1 MAWNHP
7 SCASSP
13 KKPMVGHVH
22 FWQWWRQAEGAR
34 LLSTCFMP
42 GSYSALY
49 ICVSSCIL
57 MLTLWL
63 LKTNDTQ
70 SSSVLN
76 VFFFFSPSKWWS
88 RVQTQAWVTLNSWAF
103 CITQSSSMWVVW
115 LGLKSNEAQM
125 ALFWCSNL
133 TPWNWKHWNRPPDI
147 AEESPTSWRAIE
159 RLTNMS

>member
-1 MAWNHP
+1 
-7 SCASSP
+7 
-13 KKPMVGHVH
+13 
-22 FWQWWRQAEGAR
+22 
-34 LLSTCFMP
+34 MP

-70 SSSVLN
+70 SSSILN
-76 VFFFFSPSKWWS
+76 VFFFSPSKWWS

-147 AEESPTSWRAIE
+147 AEKSPTSWRAIE
-159 RLTNMS
+159 RLTNMSQTVVWLHLVKFSLVTSLDHNGWWASNWGWVNA